1 MSLSVSGDDLPYVS
15 PYVSGGPLRARP
27 LGNLAASLM
36 GVAALLVLAGSLAFV
51 RAPQEATTS
60 VAAAPPALVKS
71 APAAVVALER
81 VAAFRLEAPE
91 IDREPKITFDPALP
105 SGGRQETHAFGAFDT
120 GKPYLRLDI
129 LQPAGEKLGNSDF
142 FLDVAR
148 HAAQAGLGVVRI
160 GQPTPLATRAGAFEA
175 AEIKLSMREGGVAAA
190 AAAGERSCLAVRLVN
205 TGLSMEIAGIA
216 CGAGAKP
223 MDRRALGCLLDR
235 VYYQPSGENK
245 ALARSFP
252 KVEGSGPKV
261 EGSGPKVEG
270 SGCLAAAP
278 VGEADP
284 AKQAPKKRAT
294 RH

>member
-1 MSLSVSGDDLPYVS
+1 MSLSVSGDDLPYGS
-15 PYVSGGPLRARP
+15 GPLRARP

-51 RAPQEATTS
+51 RAPQEAATA
-60 VAAAPPALVKS
+60 VAVGAATP
-71 APAAVVALER
+71 PAAVAPVSAPLVRPER

-91 IDREPKITFDPALP
+91 IDKEPKSTFDPLLP
-105 SGGRQETHAFGAFDT
+105 SGGRQETHAFGAFDN
-120 GKPYLRLDI
+120 GRPYLRLDI

-148 HAAQAGLGVVRI
+148 HAAQAGLSVVRI
-160 GQPTPLATRAGAFEA
+160 GQPTPLVTRAGAFEA
-175 AEIKLSMREGGVAAA
+175 AEIKLSLREGGVAA

-205 TGLSMEIAGIA
+205 ASLSMEIAGIA

-223 MDRRALGCLLDR
+223 MDRRAMGCLLDR
-235 VYYQPSGENK
+235 VYYLPSGENK

-252 KVEGSGPKV
+252 RVEGQ
-261 EGSGPKVEG
+261 
-270 SGCLAAAP
+270 GCLAAAP
-278 VGEADP
+278 ASDAEPTKP
-284 AKQAPKKRAT
+284 AAKKRAA

>member
-1 MSLSVSGDDLPYVS
+1 MSLSVSGDDL

-36 GVAALLVLAGSLAFV
+36 GVAALFVLAGSLAFV
-51 RAPQEATTS
+51 RAPQDATTS

-71 APAAVVALER
+71 APAPVVAPER

-91 IDREPKITFDPALP
+91 IDREPKIAFDPALP
-105 SGGRQETHAFGAFDT
+105 SGGRQETHAFGGFDT
-120 GKPYLRLDI
+120 GRAYLRLDI

-160 GQPTPLATRAGAFEA
+160 GQPTPLVTRAGAFEA
-175 AEIKLSMREGGVAAA
+175 AEIKLSLRDGGVAAA
-190 AAAGERSCLAVRLVN
+190 AVGERSCLAVRLVN
-205 TGLSMEIAGIA
+205 ASLSMEIAGIA

-223 MDRRALGCLLDR
+223 MDRRAMGCLLDR
-235 VYYQPSGENK
+235 VYYLPSGENK

-252 KVEGSGPKV
+252 KVEGP
-261 EGSGPKVEG
+261 
-270 SGCLAAAP
+270 GCLAAP
-278 VGEADP
+278 STGETEA
-284 AKQAPKKRAT
+284 AKPAPKKRAA

>member
-1 MSLSVSGDDLPYVS
+1 MSLSVSGDDLPYGS
-15 PYVSGGPLRARP
+15 GPLRARP

-51 RAPQEATTS
+51 RAPQEAATA
-60 VAAAPPALVKS
+60 VAVGAAAPPAAVAPVS
-71 APAAVVALER
+71 APLVRPER

-91 IDREPKITFDPALP
+91 IDKEPKSTFDPLLP
-105 SGGRQETHAFGAFDT
+105 SGGRQETHAFGAFDN
-120 GKPYLRLDI
+120 GRPYLRLDI

-148 HAAQAGLGVVRI
+148 HAAQAGLSVVRI
-160 GQPTPLATRAGAFEA
+160 GQPTPLVTRAGAFEA
-175 AEIKLSMREGGVAAA
+175 AEIKLSLREGGVAA

-205 TGLSMEIAGIA
+205 ASLSMEIAGIA

-223 MDRRALGCLLDR
+223 MDRRAMGCLLDR
-235 VYYQPSGENK
+235 VYYLPSGENK

-252 KVEGSGPKV
+252 RVEGQ
-261 EGSGPKVEG
+261 
-270 SGCLAAAP
+270 GCLAAAP
-278 VGEADP
+278 ASDAEPTKP
-284 AKQAPKKRAT
+284 AAKKRAA

>member
-15 PYVSGGPLRARP
+15 GAPLRARP

-51 RAPQEATTS
+51 RAPQDAT
-60 VAAAPPALVKS
+60 AAAPPA
-71 APAAVVALER
+71 AVVAHAPAPVVAPER

-91 IDREPKITFDPALP
+91 IDKEPKITFDPPLP

-120 GKPYLRLDI
+120 GRHYLRLDI

-160 GQPTPLATRAGAFEA
+160 GQPTPLVTRAGAFEA
-175 AEIKLSMREGGVAAA
+175 AEIKLSLREGGVAA

-205 TGLSMEIAGIA
+205 ASLSMEIAGIA

-235 VYYQPSGENK
+235 VYYLPSGDNR

-252 KVEGSGPKV
+252 KVEGP
-261 EGSGPKVEG
+261 
-270 SGCLAAAP
+270 GCLGAAP
-278 VGEADP
+278 ASEAEQP
-284 AKQAPKKRAT
+284 AKQAPKKRAA